1 VVGEPGVLAGADIG
15 TTTCKVGVYRLDGTA
30 IATRRR
36 PTPPDAP
43 ELVAA
48 VLDDLRGCLGG
59 VAPLAVGITGVAEG
73 GVALDASL
81 RPLGPLVWWHDRRAE
96 HAARW
101 LAERVGREA
110 LFRRTGVDVAA
121 KTPLALWLH
130 HRAETA
136 RMRAWVG
143 VPELV
148 ATALCG
154 VPLTDRTLAGRSGAF
169 DQRADRYD
177 EDLLSLAGI
186 RPEQLPSPSGIG
198 TARAG
203 ALPAGTP
210 VVVAGHDHL
219 VAAYAAG
226 AREPGDVADSLGT
239 AEAVVTI
246 AAAPP
251 TESAAGTGM
260 SWNRTADG
268 RHWAFVS
275 GFPGSGRLVD
285 WLCALCAAD
294 YADLDRLAGTVRSP
308 TGLVVLPY
316 LAGRAAPAPDAGR
329 GLSVRGLRRRHGLAD
344 LVVGVFEGACCH
356 GRWMAERQARH
367 ADAAVGAVTVLG
379 GPSRARAWMA
389 VKAHVLPASV
399 RRIDEAEAACAG
411 AAALAGRA
419 IGIPVPVLRGT
430 ELPRDEALAAR
441 YDTIYRDFLEV
452 A

>member
-1 VVGEPGVLAGADIG
+1 MVVEPGVLAGVDVG
-15 TTTCKVGVYRLDGTA
+15 TTTCKVGLYRLDGTA
-30 IATRRR
+30 VATRRR

-43 ELVAA
+43 ALVAG
-48 VLDDLRGCLGG
+48 VLDELRDCLGD
-59 VAPLAVGITGVAEG
+59 AQPLAVGITGVAEG

-101 LAERVGREA
+101 LAGRVGRVA

-130 HRAETA
+130 HREELS

-154 VPLTDRTLAGRSGAF
+154 EPVTDRTLAGRSGAF
-169 DQRADRYD
+169 DQRAGRYD
-177 EDLLSLAGI
+177 EDLLALAGV
-186 RPEQLPSPSGIG
+186 RPEQLASTRGTG

-203 ALPAGTP
+203 VLRAGTP

-226 AREPGDVADSLGT
+226 AREPGAVVDSLGT
-239 AEAVVTI
+239 AEAVVTV

-251 TESAAGTGM
+251 ADDAAGTGM
-260 SWNRTADG
+260 SWNRTTDG

-294 YADLDRLAGTVRSP
+294 YPDLDRLAGTVRGP

-329 GLSVRGLRRRHGLAD
+329 GLSMRGLRRRHGLAD
-344 LVVGVFEGACCH
+344 VVVGVFEGACCH
-356 GRWMAERQARH
+356 GRWMAERQAGH
-367 ADAAVGAVTVLG
+367 ADAAVGPVTVLG
-379 GPSRARAWMA
+379 GPSRGRTWMR
-389 VKAHVLPASV
+389 VKAHVLPGRL
-399 RRIDEAEAACAG
+399 RRIEDAEAACAG

-419 IGIPVPVLRGT
+419 VGVSVPALHGAA
-430 ELPRDEALAAR
+430 LPRDEALAAQ
-441 YDTIYRDFLEV
+441 YDKIYRDFLEV